1 MIDVHGLVQ
10 RQKKYMYYLLALLV
24 LGWGFTSYKDVFL
37 GLIIGTIFSFLS
49 LRIIA
54 RRTDKLLDRVTNGEN
69 VKFKATSGKYIF
81 EIRDDWV
88 INFICSQIS
97 RVNCDV
103 GLRCRIADRIS
114 CHDHRFS
121 LFRV

>member
-69 VKFKATSGKYIF
+69 VKFKATAVSTYSRFATI
-81 EIRDDWV
+81 V

-97 RVNCDV
+97 RV
-103 GLRCRIADRIS
+103 IAMWA
-114 CHDHRFS
+114 
-121 LFRV
+121 

>member
-54 RRTDKLLDRVTNGEN
+54 RRTDKLLDRVTNGKREVQGN
-69 VKFKATSGKYIF
+69 SGKYIF
-81 EIRDDWV
+81 KIRHDWV

-97 RVNCDV
+97 RVNRDV
-103 GLRCRIADRIS
+103 GPRCRIADRIP